1 MRVAFRTLGCKV
13 NQVES
18 EQLKEEFIRQGY
30 EIVDYD
36 READIYIIN
45 TCTVTHTSDR
55 KSRSAIEEPSVSNL
69 SCDGGYRLSGPGKSR
84 ATGSY

>member
-45 TCTVTHTSDR
+45 TCTVTHTSARPGLKSDR
-55 KSRSAIEEPSVSNL
+55 LLPLPDRSTPNPFPEEMQ
-69 SCDGGYRLSGPGKSR
+69 KE
-84 ATGSY
+84 